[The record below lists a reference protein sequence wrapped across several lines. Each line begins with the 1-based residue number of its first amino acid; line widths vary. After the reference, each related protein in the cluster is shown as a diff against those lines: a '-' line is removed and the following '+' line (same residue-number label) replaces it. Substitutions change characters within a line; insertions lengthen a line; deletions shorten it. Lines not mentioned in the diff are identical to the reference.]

1 MVQMNWP
8 WLKGRSSKNKLRLSL
23 RCNGKQ
29 LAYVL
34 SDSTL
39 SQSLPCPLLRWGAI
53 SLDPELEFELAV
65 TKSLQALDVNATEV
79 IALLEPE
86 EYQILKVDTPNVP
99 NEELKAAARWQ
110 IKELVEKHLDDLTL
124 DVMHV
129 GGDVPRVHRQL
140 FVVAARSKA
149 VETRSRLCQAAGHP
163 LRVVDTW
170 ETALRNLQTLKAR
183 SEDLQERACAALLMM
198 ESHCLLS
205 ISAGGEL
212 FYTRRLDLDPRL
224 AARATGQLVVKPQQ
238 EAPLGFE
245 YTPGADYLSPQDDSE
260 ESVLIIEL
268 QRSIDLWER
277 SWPELPL
284 ARLYLLSS
292 EHGDAVAAL
301 MQRELGLR
309 TLAMDV
315 TELFSGIDRD
325 ELQDPGRL
333 TELEACLPLLGAT
346 LRQESRAL

>member
-1 MVQMNWP
+1 MALVESTRQQEQAAP
-8 WLKGRSSKNKLRLSL
+8 ELALQRPADRLCLERSQPESEP
-23 RCNGKQ
+23 
-29 LAYVL
+29 A
-34 SDSTL
+34 
-39 SQSLPCPLLRWGAI
+39 LPAAALGAI
-53 SLDPELEFELAV
+53 QLDPTLDFDPAVDKALQELHLSA
-65 TKSLQALDVNATEV
+65 AEV
-79 IALLEPE
+79 IGLLEPE
-86 EYQILKVDTPNVP
+86 EYQVLKVDTPNVP

-129 GGDVPRVHRQL
+129 GGDIARVQRQL
-140 FVVAARSKA
+140 FVIAARSRS
-149 VETRSRLCQAAGHP
+149 VETRSQRCAAAGLP
-163 LRVVDTW
+163 LQVIDTW

-183 SEDLQERACAALLMM
+183 SEGLEERACAALLMV
-198 ESHCLLS
+198 ENHCLLT

-212 FYTRRLDLDPRL
+212 FYTRRLDPDPRL
-224 AARATGQLVVKPQQ
+224 EARATGKLVAKPQQ

-284 ARLYLLSS
+284 ARLYLLSP

-309 TLAMDV
+309 TQAMGV
-315 TELFSGIDRD
+315 PSLFTGIDPNS
-325 ELQDPGRL
+325 LQDPSRIG
-333 TELEACLPLLGAT
+333 ELSACLPLLGAV
-346 LRQESRAL
+346 LRQEARAL

>member
-1 MVQMNWP
+1 MVLMNWP
-8 WLKGRSSKNKLRLSL
+8 WLKGRSSNNKLRLSL
-23 RCNGKQ
+23 RCNGKL

-34 SDSTL
+34 SDAAL
-39 SQSLPCPLLRWGAI
+39 SHSLPCPLLRWGAI
-53 SLDPELEFELAV
+53 TLDNGLDFEMAV
-65 TKSLQALDVNATEV
+65 SQALRALDIKASEV
-79 IALLEPE
+79 IGLLEPE

-149 VETRSRLCQAAGHP
+149 VATRSRLCQAAGQP

-170 ETALRNLQTLKAR
+170 ETALRNLQTLKAQ
-183 SEDLQERACAALLMM
+183 SEGLQERACAALLMM
-198 ESHCLLS
+198 EDHCLLS

-212 FYTRRLDLDPRL
+212 FYTRRLDVDPRL
-224 AARATGQLVVKPQQ
+224 AARATGHLVIKPQQ

-245 YTPGADYLSPQDDSE
+245 YTPGADYLSPQDDGE

-277 SWPELPL
+277 TWPELPL
-284 ARLYLLSS
+284 SRLYLLSA
-292 EHGDAVAAL
+292 EHGDAVAIL

-309 TLAMDV
+309 TLAIDV
-315 TELFSGIDRD
+315 AELFSGIDQD
-325 ELQDPGRL
+325 ELQDPARL
-333 TELEACLPLLGAT
+333 TELEACLPLLGTA
-346 LRQESRAL
+346 LRQEARAL

>member
-1 MVQMNWP
+1 MKWP
-8 WLKGRSSKNKLRLSL
+8 WLKGRGSRNKLRLSL
-23 RCNGKQ
+23 RCNGRQ
-29 LAYVL
+29 IAYVL
-34 SDSTL
+34 SDPSL
-39 SQSLPCPLLRWGAI
+39 NQNLPCPLLRWGAVA
-53 SLDPELEFELAV
+53 LDAELAFEPAV
-65 TKSLQALDVNATEV
+65 DQALQALNLSAAEV
-79 IALLEPE
+79 IGLLEPE

-129 GGDVPRVHRQL
+129 GGDVPRVQRQL

-149 VETRSRLCQAAGHP
+149 VELRSQHCAAAG
-163 LRVVDTW
+163 LALQVVDTW

-183 SEDLQERACAALLMM
+183 SEGLQDRACAALLMM
-198 ESHCLLS
+198 EDHCLLTV
-205 ISAGGEL
+205 SAGGEL
-212 FYTRRLDLDPRL
+212 FYTRRLDHDPRL
-224 AARATGQLVVKPQQ
+224 AARATGRLVVKPQQ

-284 ARLYLLSS
+284 ARLYLLSA
-292 EHGDAVAAL
+292 EHGEAVAAL

-309 TLAMDV
+309 TLAMGL
-315 TELFSGIDRD
+315 TQLFSGIDEA
-325 ELQDPGRL
+325 ELSEPARL
-333 TELEACLPLLGAT
+333 RELEACLPLLGAA

>member
-1 MVQMNWP
+1 MRWP
-8 WLKGRSSKNKLRLSL
+8 WLKARGSKNKLRLSL
-23 RCNGKQ
+23 RCNGQ
-29 LAYVL
+29 LIAYVL
-34 SDSTL
+34 SDPSL
-39 SQSLPCPLLRWGAI
+39 NQNLPCPLLRWGAI
-53 SLDPELEFELAV
+53 PLDAELDFEQAVDKALQSLNLSA
-65 TKSLQALDVNATEV
+65 SEV
-79 IALLEPE
+79 IALLEPQ

-129 GGDVPRVHRQL
+129 GGDVPRVQRQL
-140 FVVAARSKA
+140 FVVAARSRA
-149 VETRSRLCQAAGHP
+149 VEQRSTHCAAAGLP
-163 LRVVDTW
+163 LQVVDTW
-170 ETALRNLQTLKAR
+170 ETALRNLQTLKAQ
-183 SEDLQERACAALLMM
+183 SEGLQERACAALLMM
-198 ESHCLLS
+198 EDQCLLT

-212 FYTRRLDLDPRL
+212 FYTRRLDQDPRL

-245 YTPGADYLSPQDDSE
+245 YTPGADYLSAQDDSE

-284 ARLYLLSS
+284 ARLYLLSP

-309 TLAMDV
+309 TMAMGV
-315 TELFSGIDRD
+315 PQLFSGID
-325 ELQDPGRL
+325 EASLQDPVRL
-333 TELEACLPLLGAT
+333 RELEACLPLLGAA